1 MGVDLTP
8 LRDVDHFDIVNAIR
22 NEGSNEYQQRI
33 PEATQA
39 NIQDVVANLT
49 RYRPQMNQFIDAFI
63 NQVGLVIAQTT
74 SWNNPLAEFKKPLL
88 NYGATIEEYKV
99 DLVESHTYNHDRN
112 YMEKDLFGQYTPRVK
127 TNFHTLNREEY
138 YPITVKEFALKRA
151 ILQPG
156 QLTSLAGQILQSPI
170 ESDQWDEFLIM
181 VNLFKEY
188 ERNGGFFKIQSPD
201 LTSLDS
207 TTQEARTTLR
217 IIRAF
222 VETLKFRSRKYNAA
236 AMSSAAQP
244 DELILFCTPDF
255 KAALDVDAL
264 AGAFNLDKT
273 EIPNR
278 IITIPKEHF
287 GIEGAQAILTTKD
300 FFVVG
305 DTLWQTTSQ
314 QNAVG
319 LYHNY
324 FLHHHQIVSA
334 STFVPAIL
342 FTTHMGD
349 IIVPD
354 VTPVTG
360 IQDVAAYDRDEVS
373 VTEVERGELYTLT
386 SQGITDG
393 ANNGVRWSL
402 TGATSLR
409 TYVTQAG
416 VLHVA
421 ADETSDT
428 ITVKA
433 TTVWVDPNDPQKD
446 GFSDTLVL
454 TVTGE
459 IENLFPE
466 QNEITGITV
475 EGVPVSPAFDKD
487 TLAYTVIVPGGT
499 TTADEIIV
507 TGADGADIT
516 VTLNEAGDSFTVYN
530 PTGEGDPTYTVTVN

>member
-8 LRDVDHFDIVNAIR
+8 LRDVDHFDILNAIR

-33 PEATQA
+33 PEATKA
-39 NIQDVVANLT
+39 SIQDVVENLT
-49 RYRPQMNQFIDAFI
+49 KYRPQMNQFIDAFI
-63 NQVGLVIAQTT
+63 NQIGLVIAQST

-88 NYGATIEEYKV
+88 TYGDTIEEYMV
-99 DLVESHTYNHDRN
+99 DLVEARTYNHDRD

-127 TNFHTLNREEY
+127 TNFHKLNRENY
-138 YPITVKEFALKRA
+138 YPITIKEFALKRA
-151 ILQPG
+151 ILNPG
-156 QLTSLAGQILQSPI
+156 QLTGLAGQILQSPL
-170 ESDQWDEFLIM
+170 ESDQWDEFLVM

-188 ERNGGFFKIQSPD
+188 ERNGGFFKIQTPD
-201 LTSLDS
+201 LTNLDS
-207 TTQEARTTLR
+207 TSTEARTTLR

-236 AMSSAAQP
+236 AMSSSAQP

-287 GIEGAQAILTTKD
+287 GIDGAQAILTTKD

-334 STFVPAIL
+334 STFVPAVL
-342 FTTHMGD
+342 FTTNTGD
-349 IIVPD
+349 VIVPS

-360 IQDVAAYDRDEVS
+360 IEPVAAYDADGAS
-373 VTEVERGELYTLT
+373 VTTVTRGELYNLT
-386 SQGITDG
+386 SQAITDG
-393 ANNGVRWSL
+393 ANDGIKWSVS
-402 TGATSLR
+402 GNTSLR
-409 TYVTQAG
+409 TFVSQAG

-421 ADETSDT
+421 EDEPSTS
-428 ITVKA
+428 ITVTA
-433 TTVWVDPNDPQKD
+433 NTTWIDPANPDGAGFKD
-446 GFSDTLVL
+446 SLVL
-454 TVTGE
+454 TIDGT
-459 IENLFPE
+459 L
-466 QNEITGITV
+466 
-475 EGVPVSPAFDKD
+475 PA
-487 TLAYTVIVPGGT
+487 V
-499 TTADEIIV
+499 
-507 TGADGADIT
+507 DGAGFQDALDPT
-516 VTLNEAGDSFTVYN
+516 ATDN
-530 PTGEGDPTYTVTVN
+530 PTD